1 MDTHSIWVFRVTST
15 FLINEYSA
23 IPNEKEITMKPN
35 RICIVVAA
43 AFIFL
48 TAGNTIADEL
58 WLKNGDHITG
68 KVVRMENK
76 TLIFET
82 SYAGEVSVKW
92 GEITNIR
99 TDEPIQMV
107 LSNEVSTHGIVT
119 PAENGKV
126 KVKID
131 KIEEPVT
138 FELAQV
144 ETINP
149 KPPGPAVKIKARAN
163 VGLTGDRGNTD
174 TDSLYIDG
182 EFVARTEKNRYTVGA
197 EMKREE
203 SEGERTANSTLGYL
217 KYDHFLSQKWY
228 FYTNALFEMDEFQ
241 DLNLRSTVGAGAG
254 HQFFETPLT
263 NLSLEL
269 GLSYVDENY
278 DEADDDNYSA
288 GRWAL
293 KYDRFFFDKFLQF
306 FHFQEGY
313 VSLEDTSDI
322 LFRSRTGFRIPVYKS
337 FNVTAQYNFDWNS
350 DPAPDREEV
359 DTRYIFSLGY
369 QY

>member
-1 MDTHSIWVFRVTST
+1 VISKYTANLNKKESI
-15 FLINEYSA
+15 
-23 IPNEKEITMKPN
+23 MKPN
-35 RICIVVAA
+35 RICIGIAA
-43 AFIFL
+43 AFMLL
-48 TAGNTIADEL
+48 TAGTTMADEL

-76 TLIFET
+76 TLIFKT
-82 SYAGEVSVKW
+82 SYAGEVSIKW
-92 GEITNIR
+92 GEIANIR

-107 LSNEVSTHGIVT
+107 LSNEVSTQGIAT

-126 KVKID
+126 KVKVD
-131 KIEEPVT
+131 QIEEPVT

-144 ETINP
+144 EIINP
-149 KPPGPAVKIKARAN
+149 KPPEPALKISARAN
-163 VGLTGDRGNTD
+163 VGLTGDRGNTE
-174 TDSLYIDG
+174 TDNLYLDG
-182 EFVARTEKNRYTVGA
+182 EFVARTEKNRFSVGA

-203 SEGERTANSTLGYL
+203 ANGERTANSALGYL
-217 KYDHFLSQKWY
+217 KYDHFLSKKWY
-228 FYTNALFEMDEFQ
+228 FYANALFETDEFQ

-269 GLSYVDENY
+269 GLSYVDEDY